1 MKNELWMIGSTSFSF
16 IDEGNKEYLKRIKHF
31 VNFELRV
38 IPDIKHAKNMTNE
51 LIKSKEGQE
60 VLKKL
65 QSSDW
70 LILLDENGKKYTSKQ
85 FSKHLEQLFIRSPK
99 RLIFLI
105 GGAFGFSDEIYAR
118 ANEKLS
124 LSNMTFSHQMIR
136 LFFLEQFYRALTI
149 QKNLPYHHA

>member
-1 MKNELWMIGSTSFSF
+1 MVTPEIRDKVLEEIEEKHRL
-16 IDEGNKEYLKRIKHF
+16 EGEEI
-31 VNFELRV
+31 
-38 IPDIKHAKNMTNE
+38 
-51 LIKSKEGQE
+51 
-60 VLKKL
+60 LKKL
-65 QSSDW
+65 QSTDW
-70 LILLDENGKKYTSKQ
+70 LILLDENGKKYSSTQ

-105 GGAFGFSDEIYAR
+105 GGAYGFSDEIYAR